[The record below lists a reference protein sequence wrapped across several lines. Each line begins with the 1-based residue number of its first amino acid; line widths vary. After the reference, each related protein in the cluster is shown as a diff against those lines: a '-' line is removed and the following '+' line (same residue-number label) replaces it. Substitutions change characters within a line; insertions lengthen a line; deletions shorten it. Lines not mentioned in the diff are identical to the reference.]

1 MKHAVIMV
9 VSLILVLCSMSV
21 VSANEDIT
29 LNCNDAQIEIS
40 QGDIQMESI
49 EINELETDYSNF
61 NEEIDYN
68 SNCNINENNLDD
80 GNELGYLDSDDS
92 DILEI
97 PNALEIDNINN
108 LYVLDNQ
115 KTLDKLEILNLNNLD
130 NSNNLNNQI
139 ILNKFD
145 MTNSKDLN
153 DLFLNFKSIK
163 INDETTT
170 NVLNEKINSSNGYKT
185 YNDANLLSL
194 PLIELDLNDESIM
207 VNFKEVNR
215 LENIL
220 FSGNAGLNT
229 VNLWNKISWINGL
242 SSNDE
247 NATLIK
253 RPLLTGFISNETIYN
268 NYPQKDLPL
277 EYTANN
283 LLGVSRDF
291 DDDAFIWYNQN
302 PDEKA
307 LITVDMVNKSTDE
320 TLDLSLNEDLNSP
333 YQIGVDASLKALD
346 YFKSQGINIQKGYP
360 YLYVLTSAGY
370 VKINNT
376 STYEAIDGISDVLGL
391 ELNKNI
397 FAIQNPLW
405 KDLVFY
411 YLWVNSTNIED
422 TLSYGLKYDVM
433 LSQLVES
440 DEVKKQG
447 DYIIYMLFP
456 HESDYPGQN
465 YYITGGKLVINKF
478 LNETNINS
486 TNKTTNSTNSSIEN
500 KAKDI
505 AKNSVS
511 FKGNPYNLLYVI
523 AAISILAILF
533 SVVYKKRD

>member
-1 MKHAVIMV
+1 MKHGMTMV
-9 VSLILVLCSMSV
+9 VSLILVLCLMGV
-21 VSANEDIT
+21 VSANEDIA
-29 LNCNDAQIEIS
+29 LNYGNAQLEINE
-40 QGDIQMESI
+40 GDIQMESI
-49 EINELETDYSNF
+49 ENNLEYDYSNF

-68 SNCNINENNLDD
+68 SNCNINEDNFDD
-80 GNELGYLDSDDS
+80 GNDLEYLSSDDS
-92 DILEI
+92 DNLEI
-97 PNALEIDNINN
+97 PN
-108 LYVLDNQ
+108 
-115 KTLDKLEILNLNNLD
+115 KLEIF
-130 NSNNLNNQI
+130 NSNDLNNQI
-139 ILNKFD
+139 TLNKNNQITLNKFD
-145 MTNSKDLN
+145 ISKSNDLN
-153 DLFLNFKSIK
+153 NLFLNSEYIK

-170 NVLNEKINSSNGYKT
+170 NILNKNSSNGYIT

-194 PLIELDLNDESIM
+194 PLIELDLNYESIM
-207 VNFKEVNR
+207 VNFEEVNR

-229 VNLWNKISWINGL
+229 VNLWNETSWINGL
-242 SSNDE
+242 SSNDK

-253 RPLLTGFISNETIYN
+253 RPLLTGFISNKTIYN

-277 EYTANN
+277 EYTTNN
-283 LLGVSRDF
+283 ILGVSRDF

-370 VKINNT
+370 VRINNS
-376 STYEAIDGISDVLGL
+376 STYEAINGISDVFGL

-422 TLSYGLKYDVM
+422 TLSYGLKYDM
-433 LSQLVES
+433 KLSQLVES

-447 DYIIYMLFP
+447 DCIFYMLIP
-456 HESDYPGQN
+456 HEKYYPEQN
-465 YYITGGKLVINKF
+465 YYLTGKHLVINNF
-478 LNETNINS
+478 LNETNVNS
-486 TNKTTNSTNSSIEN
+486 TNKTTNSTNSSIEKN
-500 KAKDI
+500 VDNI
-505 AKNSVS
+505 VKNSVS
-511 FKGNPYNLLYVI
+511 FKGNPYNILYAIVAI
-523 AAISILAILF
+523 AILAILF
-533 SVVYKKRD
+533 SVVHRKRD